1 MKRIYLLLILMIFLL
16 SGCFKVNRYVGI
28 RCYECNTD
36 LGDLSDCA
44 NLLEKEKS
52 NPEVI
57 KFADKTGVDL
67 NEISKTVKQVTYPG
81 TIITCQFY
89 GS

>member
-1 MKRIYLLLILMIFLL
+1 MKI
-16 SGCFKVNRYVGI
+16 NRYVGI
-28 RCYECNTD
+28 RCDECNTN
-36 LGDLSDCA
+36 LRDLSDCA

-57 KFADKTGVDL
+57 KYADRTGVDL
-67 NEISKTVKQVTYPG
+67 NNLDKTVKKITYPD
-81 TIITCQFY
+81 TVITCQFY